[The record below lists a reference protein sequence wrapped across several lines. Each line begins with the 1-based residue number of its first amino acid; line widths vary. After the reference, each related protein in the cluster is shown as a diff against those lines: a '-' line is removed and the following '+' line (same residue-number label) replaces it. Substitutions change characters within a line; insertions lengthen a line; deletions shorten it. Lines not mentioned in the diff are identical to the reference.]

1 MTSMNIIE
9 LPWHAAFP
17 SPRKQEPGAMT
28 RGEVLKMMKDSGSEA
43 GKDYL
48 LVDLR
53 RTDHQGGTIRGS
65 INLPAQS
72 LFPALPTVYNMV
84 KAAGIRKVI
93 WYCSSSRG
101 RGTRAACWFDD
112 YLEEKGD
119 KNTQSIILL
128 EGVKGWV
135 KGGAEYID
143 WVDDY
148 DHAHWGSQ

>member
-1 MTSMNIIE
+1 MALSGAPSTFLRKVCSQPCQRFTTWSK
-9 LPWHAAFP
+9 LPEF
-17 SPRKQEPGAMT
+17 G
-28 RGEVLKMMKDSGSEA
+28 GSF
-43 GKDYL
+43 
-48 LVDLR
+48 
-53 RTDHQGGTIRGS
+53 GTAVG
-65 INLPAQS
+65 LS
-72 LFPALPTVYNMV
+72 LFPWGDQINILKWIA
-84 KAAGIRKVI
+84 
-93 WYCSSSRG
+93 SSRG

-148 DHAHWGSQ
+148 DHAYWESH